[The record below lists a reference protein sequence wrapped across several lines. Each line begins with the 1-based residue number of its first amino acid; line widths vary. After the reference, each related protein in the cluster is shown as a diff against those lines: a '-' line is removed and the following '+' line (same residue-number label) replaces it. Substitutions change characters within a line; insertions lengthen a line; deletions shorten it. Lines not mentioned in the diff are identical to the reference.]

1 MQHSRIGL
9 PLALA
14 VFGAC
19 CSEALAEDFKTVC
32 ERLVQ
37 GVPDAGRVTEATFV
51 PTGPVALPPPGQP
64 GATAPAP
71 DHCLIRGKIN
81 GTSGVIRALATSMSG
96 AVGALLDLWCPLP
109 AGVV

>member
-1 MQHSRIGL
+1 MQRFRIGL

-19 CSEALAEDFKTVC
+19 CSEALAEDFKTAC

-37 GVPDAGRVTEATFV
+37 GVPNVGRVIEATFV
-51 PTGPVALPPPGQP
+51 PTGPVALPPPAPP

-71 DHCLIRGKIN
+71 DHCLIRGKIDERI
-81 GTSGVIRALATSMSG
+81 GVDGKPYAIG
-96 AVGALLDLWCPLP
+96 DLQIPS
-109 AGVV
+109 